1 MILPLLRLTRPYYSL
16 PLSCGLIVIT
26 AYVVGG
32 HLHAVGPALA
42 SACMSLCCVLSAAY
56 ILNDVCDLR
65 VDAINSPGRML
76 PGRKVSPAIALAAS
90 FALFVPG
97 IAMAWLCGVS
107 FFILLVLVAGGL
119 ILYDVYSKRWGLF
132 KNILAAALTT
142 SLYPLALSLAEAV
155 DTPRLKVLWI
165 HPLWLFLTTL
175 GYEMLKDIR
184 DVRGDGLAANPRR
197 AESCRRPG
205 FLRSA
210 RLLLLAASLLT
221 LLPYLLGWCRTVYL
235 VSSLTAIVLS
245 VVLLGKPPLKAIP
258 YVYASVFIITAGSL
272 ADLWVYGP

>member
-32 HLHAVGPALA
+32 QLHTVGPSLA
-42 SACMSLCCVLSAAY
+42 AAWLSLVCVLSAAY

-65 VDAINSPGRML
+65 FDAINSPGRML

-97 IAMAWLCGVS
+97 IALAWLCGVS
-107 FFILLVLVAGGL
+107 FFILLVLVAAGL
-119 ILYDVYSKRWGLF
+119 ILYDVYSKRWGLY
-132 KNILAAALTT
+132 KNIAAAALTT
-142 SLYPLALSLAEAV
+142 SLYPLAFALADAV

-165 HPLWLFLTTL
+165 HPLWLFLTAL

-184 DVRGDGLAANPRR
+184 DVRGDCLAANPRQVER
-197 AESCRRPG
+197 CGRPG
-205 FLRSA
+205 FLWSA
-210 RLLLLAASLLT
+210 RLLLLTASLLT
-221 LLPYLLGWCRTVYL
+221 ILPYLLGWCRTIYL

-245 VVLLGKPPLKAIP
+245 VVLLGKPPVKAIP
-258 YVYASVFIITAGSL
+258 YVYASVFIITAGAM
-272 ADLWVYGP
+272 ADVWVYGP